1 MSYETIIVKKENGI
15 ATIIL
20 SRPEKLN
27 ALNYQLTS
35 ELALAID
42 DVSNDNQIRVLII
55 TGAGRAFCS
64 GGDFR
69 FRDVRDGKFADVAAE
84 AEDMGPE
91 KEAVKRGQLL
101 PDILTKIILALQR
114 MGKPTIAMVNG
125 YAIGTGLDI
134 ALACDIRVGSYNAS
148 FMVGQMRAG
157 LVPDSGSTWLL
168 PRITS
173 IAKSLEL
180 ILTTDFCSA
189 EEAYRI
195 GLLNKL
201 VPEQDLQKETMALA
215 TRLAEGP
222 PIAQRLAKALVYK
235 GLEMDLETAL
245 QFALACTSITL
256 ETQDHAEGIQAIAER
271 RKPSFKGC

>member
-1 MSYETIIVKKENGI
+1 MSYETIIVKEENGI

-20 SRPEKLN
+20 NRPEKLN
-27 ALNYQLTS
+27 ALNFQMTHEL
-35 ELALAID
+35 ELAIEEVA
-42 DVSNDNQIRVLII
+42 NNNQVRVLII
-55 TGAGRAFCS
+55 TGAGRGFCS

-84 AEDMGPE
+84 AEDMGPGQE
-91 KEAVKRGQLL
+91 TLARGQLL
-101 PDILTKIILALQR
+101 PGILTGIILALQR

-134 ALACDIRVGSYNAS
+134 ALACDMRVGSHNAS
-148 FMVGQMRAG
+148 FMVGQMRIG
-157 LVPDSGSTWLL
+157 LVPDSGSTWLM
-168 PRITS
+168 PRIIS

-180 ILTTDFCSA
+180 ILTSDFCSA

-195 GLLNKL
+195 GLLNRL
-201 VPEQDLQKETMALA
+201 VPEQDLQKETTALA

-222 PIAQRLAKALVYK
+222 PVAQRLAKLQVYK

-245 QFALACTSITL
+245 TFAMACTSITL
-256 ETQDHAEGIQAIAER
+256 GTKDHAEGIQAIAER
-271 RKPSFKGC
+271 RKPSFKAY

>member
-1 MSYETIIVKKENGI
+1 MSYETVIVKKENSI

-20 SRPEKLN
+20 NRPEKRN
-27 ALNYQLTS
+27 ALNYQLTH
-35 ELALAID
+35 ELALAIE
-42 DVSNDNQIRVLII
+42 DVANDNQVRVLII

-69 FRDVRDGKFADVAAE
+69 FRDVKDGKFTDVAAE

-91 KEAVKRGQLL
+91 KDAVKRGQLL
-101 PDILTKIILALQR
+101 PDILTRIILALQR
-114 MGKPTIAMVNG
+114 MGKPTIAMING

-134 ALACDIRVGSYNAS
+134 ALACDMRVGSYNAS
-148 FMVGQMRAG
+148 FMVGQMRVG

-168 PRITS
+168 PRIIS

-180 ILTTDFCSA
+180 ILTADFCNA

-201 VPEQDLQKETMALA
+201 VPEQDLQKETIALA

-222 PIAQRLAKALVYK
+222 PIAQRLAKVQVYK

-256 ETQDHAEGIQAIAER
+256 DTKDHAEGIQAIAER
-271 RKPSFKGC
+271 RKPSFKGY